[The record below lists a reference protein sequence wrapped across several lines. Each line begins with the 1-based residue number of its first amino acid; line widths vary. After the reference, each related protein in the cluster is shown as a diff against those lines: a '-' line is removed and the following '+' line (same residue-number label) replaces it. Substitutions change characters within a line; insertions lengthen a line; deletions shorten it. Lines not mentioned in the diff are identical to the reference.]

1 MVICE
6 ANKASWY
13 IKFPQN
19 TYSKLFTAAI
29 ALTKPTRPAQ
39 CAEKSVAAMHVV
51 RMCPKQHHCL
61 TAFFLIGVGA
71 GAFFGAA
78 AAAAATFFL
87 WRARVHLAFCG
98 TSTASPPAA
107 WIFSLADV
115 LKFAALM
122 VNFKARSPSP
132 NTWGKTASP
141 QQVCSQSTCC

>member
-1 MVICE
+1 MICE
-6 ANKASWY
+6 ANKAKCYMS
-13 IKFPQN
+13 FSQN
-19 TYSKLFTAAI
+19 TDSKLFTAAT
-29 ALTKPTRPAQ
+29 AVTQPSHPAK
-39 CAEKSVAAMHVV
+39 CAQGSVAAMHVV
-51 RMCPKQHHCL
+51 HMCPKQHHCL
-61 TAFFLIGVGA
+61 TAFFRIGVGA

-115 LKFAALM
+115 LNLAALM

-132 NTWGKTASP
+132 STWGKTASP
-141 QQVCSQSTCC
+141 QHVCLQSTCC